1 MTGSR
6 LSRRT
11 LWAGLAA
18 GAGTLYLTRGYLSD
32 VFAGELTFEPYSGLP
47 GFRRMTG
54 GGQSTAGS
62 PGGTFGLFVGLE
74 APGEADPQLEGVLAS
89 VRSEVCTALYPDHG
103 PFDTH
108 VPVASFSDYN
118 CPYCRVQTEKL
129 AKIAE
134 EGEIEVTWHELPLLG
149 DASVT
154 AARGALAAK
163 RQDAYLAF
171 HRRLMR
177 APFQTDRTYLS
188 ILAREIGVDEA
199 QFVRDM
205 DGAAV
210 ADEIRR
216 SQALGQVFG
225 FIGTPALVVGRTV
238 VQGEIGSATMRR
250 LIEHERNDGPIP
262 GCLS

>member
-1 MTGSR
+1 MAGSR
-6 LSRRT
+6 FSRRT
-11 LWAGLAA
+11 FWVGLAA
-18 GAGTLYLTRGYLSD
+18 GAGALYLARDPLGDLFGSD
-32 VFAGELTFEPYSGLP
+32 LEFEPYPGLP
-47 GFRRMTG
+47 GFRRMAG
-54 GGQSTAGS
+54 GSQSTAGS
-62 PGGTFGLFVGLE
+62 PGGSFSLFVGLE
-74 APGEADPQLEGVLAS
+74 APGEADPEFEGVLAS
-89 VRSEVCTALYPDHG
+89 VRSNVCAALYPEQG
-103 PFDTH
+103 PSDM

-129 AKIAE
+129 AEIAKN
-134 EGEIEVTWHELPLLG
+134 GGIAVAWHELPLLG

-177 APFQTDRTYLS
+177 APFQTDRTYLGL
-188 ILAREIGVDEA
+188 LAREIGVDEA
-199 QFVRDM
+199 EFIADM
-205 DGAAV
+205 DSAAV

-216 SQALGQVFG
+216 SRALSRIFG
-225 FIGTPALVVGRTV
+225 FVGTPALVVGRTV

-250 LIEHERNDGPIP
+250 LIERERADGTIP